1 MEEKTIMKAK
11 SIYAVLA
18 SLMLTTGLVACGPET
33 NPTGGNT
40 GVGTTSSPTTQA
52 PEVKKGT
59 VVLSFDN
66 NQGTVTADKTNGDVG
81 QTVTLTITPNEGYEI
96 DSVKA
101 NDKVL
106 SGTTYSFK
114 LVEGE
119 NNVEVTFK
127 AKAVE
132 PEVEYNIIYT
142 ASEDYDVKELS
153 ATKAKKGQTV
163 TFKVE
168 VKNENKELDEVKV
181 NGTALTANDGVY
193 SFVMGEADVAI
204 EVTLKDKAVEPEV
217 EYNITYTA
225 SEDYTVTNLATKA
238 TKGTKVTFN
247 IAVNDENKELS
258 SIKANDVDCTLEEDG
273 SYSFVMPEGDVA
285 IAITLQTKVNLNLS
299 ITSDKQSYKEGD
311 GAAVLQATFGD
322 VQVEGAT
329 YVWDGT
335 DAKDIG
341 VVNPFADDESKQ
353 YFTPTNVGKGTVKV
367 TATVDGKEYKA
378 SLNIT
383 VEADYTK
390 YTEIKTADAMVELLN
405 KKDAING
412 KYCLGANIDLGGMQ
426 VNGRAN
432 NSIFVGTIDG
442 RGYTLSNFVVKN
454 DSSLETDKATGL
466 FWQYQG
472 VLRNIHIKGTIDSA
486 GFSGLLAKEVCG
498 PQAKITDC
506 LFEAKN
512 VQTGVDWTWAR
523 NGVIAST
530 LQNEAKVENVVT
542 NLDAT
547 DAMCLPFFAYSW
559 TETQVMKN
567 AYTNIA
573 HDTQN
578 ENYKP
583 FNPNGGDIS
592 AQVMENINHTPFDS
606 TLASAYT
613 TLDSS
618 VWTLEDNKMPVLAHD
633 SEAPEKLEAML
644 IASADTTSL
653 SMKEDGTKTATI
665 TTSLKYSTETLSD
678 YSYTLDPSDASV
690 ISVTNNNDGT
700 FGITA
705 VAAGEAT
712 VSVSAKLGDKTLTA
726 EAITFTVKSADAPK
740 YEIPDGAFEIKDV
753 ATFKTVFD
761 KGAAYSTRNFY
772 LSSDI
777 DLTGDELT
785 TAKMMWMA
793 GEFSG
798 IFEGQGHTIT
808 GDISWDMFNII
819 AANGVVR
826 NLNIK
831 TSNPV
836 EANRGP
842 LAHTNKGTIS
852 NVHIDMTV
860 VEKRATNT
868 FAGMFFSNEGKVE
881 DSSVAFHVNTASN
894 TIKSFS
900 NIGSGTYTNCTYT
913 VDGTWD
919 GAQNAVVATD
929 GTTKKDA

>member
-1 MEEKTIMKAK
+1 MKAK

-40 GVGTTSSPTTQA
+40 GGGITSSPTTQA

-127 AKAVE
+127 A
-132 PEVEYNIIYT
+132 
-142 ASEDYDVKELS
+142 
-153 ATKAKKGQTV
+153 
-163 TFKVE
+163 
-168 VKNENKELDEVKV
+168 
-181 NGTALTANDGVY
+181 
-193 SFVMGEADVAI
+193 
-204 EVTLKDKAVEPEV
+204 KAVEPEV

-322 VQVEGAT
+322 DQVEGAT

-335 DAKDIG
+335 DAKDVG
-341 VVNPFADDESKQ
+341 VVNPFADDDSKQ

-367 TATVDGKEYKA
+367 TATVNGKEYKA

-390 YTEIKTADAMVELLN
+390 YTEIKTADAMIELLN
-405 KKDAING
+405 KKDTVNG

-432 NSIFVGTIDG
+432 NSTFVGTIDG

-472 VLRNIHIKGTIDSA
+472 VLRNIHIKGTIDTA
-486 GFSGLLAKEVCG
+486 GFSGLLAKEVSG
-498 PQAKITDC
+498 PQTRITDC

-573 HDTQN
+573 HDTQS

-583 FNPNGGDIS
+583 FNPEGRDIS

-618 VWTLEDNKMPVLAHD
+618 IWILEDNKMPVLAHD
-633 SEAPEKLEAML
+633 SEAPVKLEAML
-644 IASADTTSL
+644 TASADTTSL

-740 YEIPDGAFEIKDV
+740 YEIPDDAFEIKDI

-777 DLTGDELT
+777 DLTGDDLT

-808 GDISWDMFNII
+808 GDINWDMFNII
-819 AANGVVR
+819 AASGVVR
-826 NLNIK
+826 NVNIK
-831 TSNPV
+831 TSNPI

-860 VEKRATNT
+860 VDERATNT

>member
-1 MEEKTIMKAK
+1 MKAK

-40 GVGTTSSPTTQA
+40 GGGITSSPTTQA

-132 PEVEYNIIYT
+132 PEVEYNITYA

-168 VKNENKELDEVKV
+168 VKNENKELDEVKA

-193 SFVMGEADVAI
+193 SFVMGETDAVI

-322 VQVEGAT
+322 DQVEGAT

-341 VVNPFADDESKQ
+341 VVNPYADDESKQ

-405 KKDAING
+405 KKDVING

-432 NSIFVGTIDG
+432 NSTFVGTLDG

-466 FWQYQG
+466 FWMYQG
-472 VLRNIHIKGTIDSA
+472 VLRNIHIKGTIDAA
-486 GFSGLLAKEVCG
+486 GFSGLLAKEVSG
-498 PQAKITDC
+498 PQARITDC

-559 TETQVMKN
+559 TGTQVMKN

-583 FNPNGGDIS
+583 FNPEGRDIS

-618 VWTLEDNKMPVLAHD
+618 IWTLEDNKMPVLAHD
-633 SEAPEKLEAML
+633 SEAPEKLEAKL
-644 IASADTTSL
+644 TASADTTSL
-653 SMKEDGTKTATI
+653 SMKEDGTRTATI

-761 KGAAYSTRNFY
+761 KGAAYTTRNFY
-772 LSSDI
+772 LSNDI

-785 TAKMMWMA
+785 TTKMMWMA

-808 GDISWDMFNII
+808 GDISGDMFNII
-819 AANGVVR
+819 AASGVVR
-826 NLNIK
+826 NVNIK
-831 TSNPV
+831 TSNPI

-919 GAQNAVVATD
+919 GAQSAVVATD

>member
-1 MEEKTIMKAK
+1 
-11 SIYAVLA
+11 
-18 SLMLTTGLVACGPET
+18 
-33 NPTGGNT
+33 
-40 GVGTTSSPTTQA
+40 
-52 PEVKKGT
+52 
-59 VVLSFDN
+59 
-66 NQGTVTADKTNGDVG
+66 
-81 QTVTLTITPNEGYEI
+81 
-96 DSVKA
+96 
-101 NDKVL
+101 
-106 SGTTYSFK
+106 
-114 LVEGE
+114 
-119 NNVEVTFK
+119 
-127 AKAVE
+127 
-132 PEVEYNIIYT
+132 
-142 ASEDYDVKELS
+142 
-153 ATKAKKGQTV
+153 
-163 TFKVE
+163 
-168 VKNENKELDEVKV
+168 
-181 NGTALTANDGVY
+181 
-193 SFVMGEADVAI
+193 
-204 EVTLKDKAVEPEV
+204 
-217 EYNITYTA
+217 
-225 SEDYTVTNLATKA
+225 
-238 TKGTKVTFN
+238 
-247 IAVNDENKELS
+247 
-258 SIKANDVDCTLEEDG
+258 
-273 SYSFVMPEGDVA
+273 MPEGDVA

-311 GAAVLQATFGD
+311 GAAVLQAKFGD
-322 VQVEGAT
+322 DQVEGAT

-335 DAKDIG
+335 DAKDVG
-341 VVNPFADDESKQ
+341 VVNPFADDDSKQ

-367 TATVDGKEYKA
+367 TATVNGKEYKA

-390 YTEIKTADAMVELLN
+390 YTEIKTADAMIELLN
-405 KKDAING
+405 KKDTVNG

-432 NSIFVGTIDG
+432 NSTFVGTIDG

-472 VLRNIHIKGTIDSA
+472 VLRNIHIKGTIDTA
-486 GFSGLLAKEVCG
+486 GFSGLLAKEVSG
-498 PQAKITDC
+498 PQTRITDC

-583 FNPNGGDIS
+583 FNPEGHDIS

-618 VWTLEDNKMPVLAHD
+618 IWTLEDNKMPVLAHD
-633 SEAPEKLEAML
+633 SEAPEKLEAKL
-644 IASADTTSL
+644 TASADTTSL

-761 KGAAYSTRNFY
+761 KGAAYTTRNFY
-772 LSSDI
+772 LSADI

-785 TAKMMWMA
+785 TTQMMWMA

-819 AANGVVR
+819 AASGVVR
-826 NLNIK
+826 NVNIK
-831 TSNPV
+831 TSNPI

>member
-1 MEEKTIMKAK
+1 MKAK

-40 GVGTTSSPTTQA
+40 GGSTTSSPTTQA

-106 SGTTYSFK
+106 NGTTYSFK

-127 AKAVE
+127 A
-132 PEVEYNIIYT
+132 
-142 ASEDYDVKELS
+142 
-153 ATKAKKGQTV
+153 
-163 TFKVE
+163 
-168 VKNENKELDEVKV
+168 
-181 NGTALTANDGVY
+181 
-193 SFVMGEADVAI
+193 
-204 EVTLKDKAVEPEV
+204 KAVEPEV

-322 VQVEGAT
+322 DQVEGAT

-341 VVNPFADDESKQ
+341 VVNPFADDDSKQ

-405 KKDAING
+405 KKDAVNG

-432 NSIFVGTIDG
+432 NSIFVGTLDG

-618 VWTLEDNKMPVLAHD
+618 IWTLEDNKMPVLAHD
-633 SEAPEKLEAML
+633 SEAPVKLEAML
-644 IASADTTSL
+644 TASADTTSL

-740 YEIPDGAFEIKDV
+740 YEIPDDAFEIKDV

-761 KGAAYSTRNFY
+761 KGAAYTTRNFY
-772 LSSDI
+772 LSNDI
-777 DLTGDELT
+777 DLTGDDLT
-785 TAKMMWMA
+785 TTQMMWMA

-819 AANGVVR
+819 AASGVVR
-826 NLNIK
+826 NVNIK

>member
-1 MEEKTIMKAK
+1 MKAK

-40 GVGTTSSPTTQA
+40 GGGITSSPTTQA

-127 AKAVE
+127 A
-132 PEVEYNIIYT
+132 
-142 ASEDYDVKELS
+142 
-153 ATKAKKGQTV
+153 
-163 TFKVE
+163 
-168 VKNENKELDEVKV
+168 
-181 NGTALTANDGVY
+181 
-193 SFVMGEADVAI
+193 
-204 EVTLKDKAVEPEV
+204 KAVEPEV

-322 VQVEGAT
+322 DQVEGAT

-335 DAKDIG
+335 DAKDVG
-341 VVNPFADDESKQ
+341 VVNPFADDDSKQ

-367 TATVDGKEYKA
+367 TATVNGKEYKA

-390 YTEIKTADAMVELLN
+390 YIEIKTADAMIELLN
-405 KKDAING
+405 KKDTVNG

-432 NSIFVGTIDG
+432 NSTFVGTIDG

-472 VLRNIHIKGTIDSA
+472 VLRNIHIKGTIDTA
-486 GFSGLLAKEVCG
+486 GFSGLLAKEVSG
-498 PQAKITDC
+498 PQTRITDC

-573 HDTQN
+573 HDTQS

-583 FNPNGGDIS
+583 FNPEGRDIS
-592 AQVMENINHTPFDS
+592 AQVMENINYTPFDS

-618 VWTLEDNKMPVLAHD
+618 IWTLEDNKMPVLAHD
-633 SEAPEKLEAML
+633 SEAPVKLEAML
-644 IASADTTSL
+644 TASADTTSL

-740 YEIPDGAFEIKDV
+740 YEIPDDAFEIKDI

-777 DLTGDELT
+777 DLTGDDLT

-808 GDISWDMFNII
+808 GDINWDMFNII
-819 AANGVVR
+819 AASGVVR
-826 NLNIK
+826 NVNIK
-831 TSNPV
+831 TSNPI

-860 VEKRATNT
+860 VDERATNT

>member
-1 MEEKTIMKAK
+1 MKAK

-40 GVGTTSSPTTQA
+40 GGGITSSPTTQA

-132 PEVEYNIIYT
+132 PEVEYNITYT

-193 SFVMGEADVAI
+193 SFVMGEADAVI

-341 VVNPFADDESKQ
+341 VVNPFADDDSKQ

-432 NSIFVGTIDG
+432 NSIFVGTLDG

-618 VWTLEDNKMPVLAHD
+618 IWTLEDNKMPVLAHD

-644 IASADTTSL
+644 TASADTTSL

-761 KGAAYSTRNFY
+761 KGAAYTTRNFY

-777 DLTGDELT
+777 DLTGDDLT
-785 TAKMMWMA
+785 TTQMMWMA

-819 AANGVVR
+819 AASGVVR
-826 NLNIK
+826 NVNIK

>member
-1 MEEKTIMKAK
+1 MKAK

-40 GVGTTSSPTTQA
+40 GGGIPSNPTTQA

-132 PEVEYNIIYT
+132 PEVEYNITYT

-168 VKNENKELDEVKV
+168 VKNENKELDEVKA

-193 SFVMGEADVAI
+193 SFVMGEADAVI
-204 EVTLKDKAVEPEV
+204 EVTLKNKAVEPEV

-322 VQVEGAT
+322 DQVEGAT

-335 DAKDIG
+335 DAKDVG
-341 VVNPFADDESKQ
+341 VVNPFADDDSKQ

-367 TATVDGKEYKA
+367 TATVNGKEYKA

-390 YTEIKTADAMVELLN
+390 YTEIKTADAMIELLN
-405 KKDAING
+405 KKDTVNG

-432 NSIFVGTIDG
+432 NSIFVGTLDG

-454 DSSLETDKATGL
+454 DSSQETGQATGL
-466 FWQYQG
+466 FWMYQG
-472 VLRNIHIKGTIDSA
+472 VLRNIHIKGTIDAA
-486 GFSGLLAKEVCG
+486 GFSGLLAKEVSG

-512 VQTGVDWTWAR
+512 VQTGVDWTWKR

-559 TETQVMKN
+559 TGTQVMKN

-583 FNPNGGDIS
+583 FNPEGHDIS

-618 VWTLEDNKMPVLAHD
+618 IWTLEDNKMPVLAHD

-644 IASADTTSL
+644 TASADTTSL

-740 YEIPDGAFEIKDV
+740 YEIPDDAFEIKDV

-777 DLTGDELT
+777 DLTGDDLT
-785 TAKMMWMA
+785 TTQMMWMA

-819 AANGVVR
+819 AAGGVVR
-826 NLNIK
+826 NVNIK
-831 TSNPV
+831 TSNPI

-900 NIGSGTYTNCTYT
+900 SAGSGTYTNCTYT

>member
-1 MEEKTIMKAK
+1 MKAK

-40 GVGTTSSPTTQA
+40 GGGTTSSPTTQA

-132 PEVEYNIIYT
+132 PEVEYNITYT

-168 VKNENKELDEVKV
+168 VKNKNKELDEVKV

-193 SFVMGEADVAI
+193 SFVMGEADAVI

-247 IAVNDENKELS
+247 IAINDENKELS

-322 VQVEGAT
+322 DQVEGAT

-512 VQTGVDWTWAR
+512 VQTGVDWTCAR

-618 VWTLEDNKMPVLAHD
+618 IWTLEDNKMPVLAHD

-644 IASADTTSL
+644 TASADTTSL

-740 YEIPDGAFEIKDV
+740 YEIPDDAFEIKDV

-761 KGAAYSTRNFY
+761 KGAAYTTRNFY

-777 DLTGDELT
+777 DLTGDDLT
-785 TAKMMWMA
+785 TTQMMWMA

-819 AANGVVR
+819 AASGVVR
-826 NLNIK
+826 NVNIK

>member
-1 MEEKTIMKAK
+1 MKAK

-40 GVGTTSSPTTQA
+40 GGGITSSPTTQA

-132 PEVEYNIIYT
+132 PEVEYNITYA

-181 NGTALTANDGVY
+181 NGTVLTANDGVY

-405 KKDAING
+405 KKDAISG

-761 KGAAYSTRNFY
+761 KGAAYTTRNFY

-785 TAKMMWMA
+785 TTQMMWMA

-826 NLNIK
+826 NVNIK

>member
-1 MEEKTIMKAK
+1 MKAK

-40 GVGTTSSPTTQA
+40 GGSTTSSPTTQA

-132 PEVEYNIIYT
+132 PEVEYNITYA

-193 SFVMGEADVAI
+193 SFVMGEADAVI

-247 IAVNDENKELS
+247 IVINDENKELS

-322 VQVEGAT
+322 DQVEGAT

-547 DAMCLPFFAYSW
+547 DAMCMPFFAYSW
-559 TETQVMKN
+559 TGTQVMKN

-618 VWTLEDNKMPVLAHD
+618 IWTLEDNKMPVLAHD

-644 IASADTTSL
+644 TASADTTSL

-761 KGAAYSTRNFY
+761 KGAAYTTRNFY
-772 LSSDI
+772 LSNDI
-777 DLTGDELT
+777 DLTGDDLT
-785 TAKMMWMA
+785 TTPMMWMA

-808 GDISWDMFNII
+808 GDISRDMFNII

-826 NLNIK
+826 NVNIK

-900 NIGSGTYTNCTYT
+900 NIGSGTYTNCIYT

>member
-1 MEEKTIMKAK
+1 MKAK

-40 GVGTTSSPTTQA
+40 GGGITSSPTTQA

-132 PEVEYNIIYT
+132 PEVEYNITYT

-193 SFVMGEADVAI
+193 SFFMGEADAVI

-225 SEDYTVTNLATKA
+225 SEDYTVTNLVTKA

-322 VQVEGAT
+322 DQVEGAT

-341 VVNPFADDESKQ
+341 VINPYTDDESKQ

-367 TATVDGKEYKA
+367 TATVNGKEYKA

-390 YTEIKTADAMVELLN
+390 YTEIKTADAMIELLN
-405 KKDAING
+405 KKDTVNG

-432 NSIFVGTIDG
+432 NSTFVGTIDG

-472 VLRNIHIKGTIDSA
+472 VLRNIHIKGTIDTA
-486 GFSGLLAKEVCG
+486 GFSGLLAKEVSG
-498 PQAKITDC
+498 PQTRITDC

-573 HDTQN
+573 HDTQS

-583 FNPNGGDIS
+583 FNPEGRDIS

-618 VWTLEDNKMPVLAHD
+618 IWTLEDNKMPVLAHD
-633 SEAPEKLEAML
+633 SEAPVKLEAML
-644 IASADTTSL
+644 TASADTTSL

-740 YEIPDGAFEIKDV
+740 YEIPDDAFEIKDV

-808 GDISWDMFNII
+808 GDINWDMFNII
-819 AANGVVR
+819 AASGVVR
-826 NLNIK
+826 NVNIK
-831 TSNPV
+831 TSNPI

-860 VEKRATNT
+860 VDERATNT

>member
-1 MEEKTIMKAK
+1 MKAK

-40 GVGTTSSPTTQA
+40 GGGTTSSPTTQV

-132 PEVEYNIIYT
+132 PEVEYNITYA

-273 SYSFVMPEGDVA
+273 SYSFVMPEGDVT

-322 VQVEGAT
+322 DQVEGAT

-432 NSIFVGTIDG
+432 NSIFVGTLDG

-740 YEIPDGAFEIKDV
+740 YEIPDDAFEIKDI

-761 KGAAYSTRNFY
+761 KGAAYTTRNFY

-777 DLTGDELT
+777 DLTGDDLT
-785 TAKMMWMA
+785 TTQMMWMA

-819 AANGVVR
+819 AASGVVR
-826 NLNIK
+826 NVNIK

-836 EANRGP
+836 EVNRGP

>member
-1 MEEKTIMKAK
+1 MKAK

-40 GVGTTSSPTTQA
+40 GGGITSSPTTQA

-59 VVLSFDN
+59 VVLSFDS

-132 PEVEYNIIYT
+132 PEVEYNITYA

-153 ATKAKKGQTV
+153 ATKAKKDQTV

-193 SFVMGEADVAI
+193 SFVMGEADAVI

-247 IAVNDENKELS
+247 IVINDENKELS

-322 VQVEGAT
+322 DQVEGAT

-454 DSSLETDKATGL
+454 DSSQETDKATGL

-472 VLRNIHIKGTIDSA
+472 VLRNIHIKGTIDAA
-486 GFSGLLAKEVCG
+486 GFSGLLAKEVSG

-512 VQTGVDWTWAR
+512 VQAGVDWTWGR

-547 DAMCLPFFAYSW
+547 DAMCMPFFAYSW
-559 TETQVMKN
+559 TGTQVMKN

-573 HDTQN
+573 HDTEH

-618 VWTLEDNKMPVLAHD
+618 IWTLEDNKMPVLTHD

-644 IASADTTSL
+644 TASADTTSL

-761 KGAAYSTRNFY
+761 KGAAYTTRNFY
-772 LSSDI
+772 LSNDI

-785 TAKMMWMA
+785 TTQMMWMA

-826 NLNIK
+826 NVNIK

>member
-1 MEEKTIMKAK
+1 
-11 SIYAVLA
+11 
-18 SLMLTTGLVACGPET
+18 
-33 NPTGGNT
+33 
-40 GVGTTSSPTTQA
+40 
-52 PEVKKGT
+52 
-59 VVLSFDN
+59 
-66 NQGTVTADKTNGDVG
+66 
-81 QTVTLTITPNEGYEI
+81 
-96 DSVKA
+96 
-101 NDKVL
+101 
-106 SGTTYSFK
+106 
-114 LVEGE
+114 
-119 NNVEVTFK
+119 
-127 AKAVE
+127 
-132 PEVEYNIIYT
+132 
-142 ASEDYDVKELS
+142 
-153 ATKAKKGQTV
+153 
-163 TFKVE
+163 
-168 VKNENKELDEVKV
+168 
-181 NGTALTANDGVY
+181 
-193 SFVMGEADVAI
+193 
-204 EVTLKDKAVEPEV
+204 
-217 EYNITYTA
+217 
-225 SEDYTVTNLATKA
+225 
-238 TKGTKVTFN
+238 
-247 IAVNDENKELS
+247 
-258 SIKANDVDCTLEEDG
+258 
-273 SYSFVMPEGDVA
+273 MPEGDVA

-322 VQVEGAT
+322 DQVEGAT

-335 DAKDIG
+335 DAKDVG
-341 VVNPFADDESKQ
+341 VVNPFADDDSKQ

-367 TATVDGKEYKA
+367 TATVNGKEYKA

-390 YTEIKTADAMVELLN
+390 YTEIKTADAMIELLN
-405 KKDAING
+405 KKDTVNG

-432 NSIFVGTIDG
+432 NSIFVGTLDG

-466 FWQYQG
+466 FWMYQG
-472 VLRNIHIKGTIDSA
+472 VLRNIHIKGTIDAA
-486 GFSGLLAKEVCG
+486 GFSGLLAKEVSG

-559 TETQVMKN
+559 TGTQVMKN

-583 FNPNGGDIS
+583 FNPEGRDIS

-618 VWTLEDNKMPVLAHD
+618 IWTLEDNKMPVLAHD
-633 SEAPEKLEAML
+633 SEAPEKLEAKL
-644 IASADTTSL
+644 TASADTTSL

-777 DLTGDELT
+777 DLTGDDLT
-785 TAKMMWMA
+785 TTQMMWMA

-819 AANGVVR
+819 AASGVVR
-826 NLNIK
+826 NVNIK
-831 TSNPV
+831 TSNPI

-900 NIGSGTYTNCTYT
+900 SVGSGTYTNCTYT

>member
-1 MEEKTIMKAK
+1 MKAK
-11 SIYAVLA
+11 SVYAVLA

-40 GVGTTSSPTTQA
+40 GGGITSSPTTQA

-106 SGTTYSFK
+106 SDTTYSFK

-132 PEVEYNIIYT
+132 PEVEYNITYT

-193 SFVMGEADVAI
+193 SFVMGEADAVI

-322 VQVEGAT
+322 DQVEGAT

-335 DAKDIG
+335 DAKDVG
-341 VVNPFADDESKQ
+341 VVNPFANDDSKQ
-353 YFTPTNVGKGTVKV
+353 YFTPTNVGKGTIKV
-367 TATVDGKEYKA
+367 TATVNGKEYKA

-390 YTEIKTADAMVELLN
+390 YTEIKTADAMIELLN
-405 KKDAING
+405 KKDTVNG

-432 NSIFVGTIDG
+432 NSTFVGTIDG

-472 VLRNIHIKGTIDSA
+472 VLRNIHIKGTIDTA
-486 GFSGLLAKEVCG
+486 GFSGLLAKEVSG
-498 PQAKITDC
+498 PQTRITDC

-512 VQTGVDWTWAR
+512 VQTGADWTWGR

-573 HDTQN
+573 HDTQS

-583 FNPNGGDIS
+583 LNPNGGDIS
-592 AQVMENINHTPFDS
+592 AQVMENINYTPFDS

-618 VWTLEDNKMPVLAHD
+618 IWTLEDNKMPVLAHD
-633 SEAPEKLEAML
+633 SEAPVKLEAML
-644 IASADTTSL
+644 TASADTTSL

-740 YEIPDGAFEIKDV
+740 YEIPDDAFEIKDI

-777 DLTGDELT
+777 DLTGDDLT

-808 GDISWDMFNII
+808 GDINWDMFNII
-819 AANGVVR
+819 AASGVVR
-826 NLNIK
+826 NVNIK
-831 TSNPV
+831 TSNPI

-860 VEKRATNT
+860 VDERATNT

-900 NIGSGTYTNCTYT
+900 SVGSGTYTNCTYT

>member
-1 MEEKTIMKAK
+1 MKAK

-40 GVGTTSSPTTQA
+40 GGGTTSSPTTQA

-132 PEVEYNIIYT
+132 PEVEYNITYT

-181 NGTALTANDGVY
+181 NGTVLTANDGVY
-193 SFVMGEADVAI
+193 SFVMGEA
-204 EVTLKDKAVEPEV
+204 
-217 EYNITYTA
+217 
-225 SEDYTVTNLATKA
+225 
-238 TKGTKVTFN
+238 
-247 IAVNDENKELS
+247 
-258 SIKANDVDCTLEEDG
+258 
-273 SYSFVMPEGDVA
+273 DVA

-322 VQVEGAT
+322 DQVEGAT

-341 VVNPFADDESKQ
+341 VVNPFADDDSKQ

-405 KKDAING
+405 KKDAVNG

-432 NSIFVGTIDG
+432 NSIFVGTLDG

-573 HDTQN
+573 HDTEH

-761 KGAAYSTRNFY
+761 KGAAYTTRNFY

-785 TAKMMWMA
+785 TTQMMWMA

-819 AANGVVR
+819 AASGVVR
-826 NLNIK
+826 NVNIK

>member
-1 MEEKTIMKAK
+1 MKAK

-40 GVGTTSSPTTQA
+40 GGGSTSSPTTQV

-132 PEVEYNIIYT
+132 PEVEYNITYT

-193 SFVMGEADVAI
+193 SFVMGEADAVI

-225 SEDYTVTNLATKA
+225 SEDYTVTNLVTKA

-247 IAVNDENKELS
+247 IAINDENKELS

-285 IAITLQTKVNLNLS
+285 IAITLQIKVNLNLS

-322 VQVEGAT
+322 DQVEGAT

-618 VWTLEDNKMPVLAHD
+618 IWTLEDNKMPVLAHD

-761 KGAAYSTRNFY
+761 KGAAYTTRNFY
-772 LSSDI
+772 LSNDI
-777 DLTGDELT
+777 DLTGDDLT
-785 TAKMMWMA
+785 TTQMMWMA

-826 NLNIK
+826 NVNIK

>member
-1 MEEKTIMKAK
+1 MKAK

-40 GVGTTSSPTTQA
+40 GGGITSSPTTQA

-132 PEVEYNIIYT
+132 PEVEYNITYT

-193 SFVMGEADVAI
+193 SFVMGEADAVI

-322 VQVEGAT
+322 DQVEGAT

-335 DAKDIG
+335 DAKDVG
-341 VVNPFADDESKQ
+341 VVNPFADDDSKQ

-367 TATVDGKEYKA
+367 TATVNGKEYKA

-390 YTEIKTADAMVELLN
+390 YIEIKTADAMIELLN
-405 KKDAING
+405 KKDTVNG

-432 NSIFVGTIDG
+432 NSTFVGTIDG

-472 VLRNIHIKGTIDSA
+472 VLRNIHIKGTIDTA
-486 GFSGLLAKEVCG
+486 GFSGLLAKEVSG
-498 PQAKITDC
+498 PQTRITDC

-573 HDTQN
+573 HDTQS

-583 FNPNGGDIS
+583 FNPEGRDIS

-618 VWTLEDNKMPVLAHD
+618 IWTLEDNKMPVLAHD
-633 SEAPEKLEAML
+633 SEAPVKLEAML
-644 IASADTTSL
+644 TASADTTSL

-740 YEIPDGAFEIKDV
+740 YEIPDDAFEIKDI

-777 DLTGDELT
+777 DLTGDDLT

-808 GDISWDMFNII
+808 GDINWDMFNII
-819 AANGVVR
+819 AASGVVR
-826 NLNIK
+826 NVNIK
-831 TSNPV
+831 TSNPI

-860 VEKRATNT
+860 VDERATNT

>member
-1 MEEKTIMKAK
+1 MKAK

-40 GVGTTSSPTTQA
+40 GGSTTSSPTTQA

-132 PEVEYNIIYT
+132 PEVEYNVTYT

-193 SFVMGEADVAI
+193 SFVMGEADAVI

-225 SEDYTVTNLATKA
+225 SEDYTVTNLVTKA

-322 VQVEGAT
+322 DQVEGAT

-432 NSIFVGTIDG
+432 NSIFVGTLDG

-454 DSSLETDKATGL
+454 DSSQETDKATGL
-466 FWQYQG
+466 FWMYQG
-472 VLRNIHIKGTIDSA
+472 VLRNIHIKGTIDAA
-486 GFSGLLAKEVCG
+486 GFSGLLAKEVSG
-498 PQAKITDC
+498 PQARITDC

-559 TETQVMKN
+559 TGTQVMKN

-583 FNPNGGDIS
+583 FNPEGRDIS

-618 VWTLEDNKMPVLAHD
+618 IWTLEDNKMPVLAHD
-633 SEAPEKLEAML
+633 SEAPEKLEAKL
-644 IASADTTSL
+644 TASADTTSL

-761 KGAAYSTRNFY
+761 KGAAYTTRNFY
-772 LSSDI
+772 LSNDI
-777 DLTGDELT
+777 DLTGDDLT
-785 TAKMMWMA
+785 TTKMMWMA

-826 NLNIK
+826 NVNIK

>member
-1 MEEKTIMKAK
+1 MKAK

-40 GVGTTSSPTTQA
+40 GGGTTSSPTTQV

-132 PEVEYNIIYT
+132 PEVEYNITYA

-432 NSIFVGTIDG
+432 NSIFVGTLDG

-618 VWTLEDNKMPVLAHD
+618 IWTLEDNKMPVLAHD

-644 IASADTTSL
+644 TASADTTSL

-761 KGAAYSTRNFY
+761 KGAAYTTRNFY

-777 DLTGDELT
+777 DLTGDDLT
-785 TAKMMWMA
+785 TTQMMWMA

-819 AANGVVR
+819 AASGVVR
-826 NLNIK
+826 NVNIK

>member
-1 MEEKTIMKAK
+1 MKAK

-40 GVGTTSSPTTQA
+40 GGSTTSSPTTQA

-106 SGTTYSFK
+106 SGATYSFK

-132 PEVEYNIIYT
+132 PEVEYNVTYT
-142 ASEDYDVKELS
+142 ASEDCDVKELS

-193 SFVMGEADVAI
+193 SFVMGEADAVI

-247 IAVNDENKELS
+247 IAINDENKELS

-322 VQVEGAT
+322 DQVEGAT

-559 TETQVMKN
+559 TATQVMKN

-573 HDTQN
+573 HDTEH

-592 AQVMENINHTPFDS
+592 TQVMENINHTPFDS

-618 VWTLEDNKMPVLAHD
+618 IWTLEDNKMPVLAHD

-644 IASADTTSL
+644 TASADTTSL

-761 KGAAYSTRNFY
+761 KGAAYTTRNFY
-772 LSSDI
+772 LSNDI
-777 DLTGDELT
+777 DLTGDDLT
-785 TAKMMWMA
+785 TTKMMWMA

-826 NLNIK
+826 NVNIK

-836 EANRGP
+836 EVNRGP

-929 GTTKKDA
+929 GTTKKDV

>member
-1 MEEKTIMKAK
+1 MKAK

-40 GVGTTSSPTTQA
+40 GGGITSSPTTQA

-132 PEVEYNIIYT
+132 PEVEYNITYT

-168 VKNENKELDEVKV
+168 VKNENKELDEVKA

-193 SFVMGEADVAI
+193 SFVMGEADAVI

-322 VQVEGAT
+322 DQVEGAT

-335 DAKDIG
+335 DAKDVG
-341 VVNPFADDESKQ
+341 VVNPFADDDSKQ

-367 TATVDGKEYKA
+367 TATVNGKEYKA

-390 YTEIKTADAMVELLN
+390 YTEIKTADAMIELLN
-405 KKDAING
+405 KKDTVNG

-432 NSIFVGTIDG
+432 NSIFVGTLDG

-466 FWQYQG
+466 FWMYQG
-472 VLRNIHIKGTIDSA
+472 VLRNIHIKGTIDAA
-486 GFSGLLAKEVCG
+486 GFSGLLAKEVSG

-559 TETQVMKN
+559 TGTQVMKN

-583 FNPNGGDIS
+583 FNPEGRDIS

-618 VWTLEDNKMPVLAHD
+618 IWTLEDNKMPVLAHD
-633 SEAPEKLEAML
+633 SEAPEKLEAKL
-644 IASADTTSL
+644 TASADTTSL

-777 DLTGDELT
+777 DLTGDDLT
-785 TAKMMWMA
+785 TTQMMWMA

-819 AANGVVR
+819 AASGVVR
-826 NLNIK
+826 NVNIK
-831 TSNPV
+831 TSNPIEV
-836 EANRGP
+836 NRGP

-900 NIGSGTYTNCTYT
+900 SVGSGTYTNCTYT

>member
-1 MEEKTIMKAK
+1 MKAK

-40 GVGTTSSPTTQA
+40 GGGITSSPTTQA

-96 DSVKA
+96 DLVKA

-132 PEVEYNIIYT
+132 PEVEYNITYA

-168 VKNENKELDEVKV
+168 VKNENKELDEVKA
-181 NGTALTANDGVY
+181 NGTVLTANDGVY
-193 SFVMGEADVAI
+193 SFVMGEADAVI

-247 IAVNDENKELS
+247 IVINDENKELS

-273 SYSFVMPEGDVA
+273 SYSFIMPEGDVA

-322 VQVEGAT
+322 DQVEGAT

-559 TETQVMKN
+559 TGTQVMKN

-618 VWTLEDNKMPVLAHD
+618 IWTLEDNKMPVLAHD

-644 IASADTTSL
+644 TASADTTSL

-726 EAITFTVKSADAPK
+726 EAITFTVQSADAPK
-740 YEIPDGAFEIKDV
+740 YEIPDGAFEIKDI

-761 KGAAYSTRNFY
+761 KGAAYTTRNFY
-772 LSSDI
+772 LSNDI

-785 TAKMMWMA
+785 TTQMMWMA

-826 NLNIK
+826 NVNIK

-900 NIGSGTYTNCTYT
+900 SIGSGTYTNCTYT

>member
-1 MEEKTIMKAK
+1 MKAK

-40 GVGTTSSPTTQA
+40 GGGTTSSPTTQV

-132 PEVEYNIIYT
+132 PEVEYNITYT

-193 SFVMGEADVAI
+193 SFVMGEADAVI

-217 EYNITYTA
+217 EYNISYTA

-322 VQVEGAT
+322 DQVEGAT

-335 DAKDIG
+335 DAKDVG
-341 VVNPFADDESKQ
+341 VVNPFADDDSKQ

-367 TATVDGKEYKA
+367 TATVNGKEYKA

-390 YTEIKTADAMVELLN
+390 YIEIKTADAMIELLN
-405 KKDAING
+405 KKDTVNG

-432 NSIFVGTIDG
+432 NSTFVGTIDG

-472 VLRNIHIKGTIDSA
+472 VLRNIHIKGTIDTA
-486 GFSGLLAKEVCG
+486 GFSGLLAKEVSG
-498 PQAKITDC
+498 PQTRITDC

-512 VQTGVDWTWAR
+512 VQTGADWTWGR

-573 HDTQN
+573 HDTQS

-583 FNPNGGDIS
+583 FNPEGRDIS

-618 VWTLEDNKMPVLAHD
+618 IWTLEDNKMPVLAHD
-633 SEAPEKLEAML
+633 SEAPVKLEAML
-644 IASADTTSL
+644 TASADTTSL

-740 YEIPDGAFEIKDV
+740 YEIPDDAFEIKDI

-777 DLTGDELT
+777 DLTGDDLT

-808 GDISWDMFNII
+808 GDINWDMFNII
-819 AANGVVR
+819 AASGVVR
-826 NLNIK
+826 NVNIK
-831 TSNPV
+831 TSNPI

-842 LAHTNKGTIS
+842 LAHTNKGTIL

-860 VEKRATNT
+860 VDERATNT

>member
-1 MEEKTIMKAK
+1 MKAK

-40 GVGTTSSPTTQA
+40 GGGITSSPTTQA

-81 QTVTLTITPNEGYEI
+81 QTVTLSITPNEGYEI

-132 PEVEYNIIYT
+132 PEVEYNITYA

-168 VKNENKELDEVKV
+168 VKNENKELDEVKA

-193 SFVMGEADVAI
+193 SFVMGETDAVI

-285 IAITLQTKVNLNLS
+285 IAIILQTKVNLNLS

-322 VQVEGAT
+322 DQVEGAT

-341 VVNPFADDESKQ
+341 VVNPYADDESKQ

-367 TATVDGKEYKA
+367 TATVNGKEYKA

-405 KKDAING
+405 KKDVING

-432 NSIFVGTIDG
+432 NSTFVGTLDG

-454 DSSLETDKATGL
+454 DSSQETDKATGL
-466 FWQYQG
+466 FWMYQG
-472 VLRNIHIKGTIDSA
+472 VLRNIHIKGTIDAA
-486 GFSGLLAKEVCG
+486 GFSGLLAKEVSG
-498 PQAKITDC
+498 PQARITDC

-559 TETQVMKN
+559 TGTQVMKN

-583 FNPNGGDIS
+583 FNPEGRDIS

-618 VWTLEDNKMPVLAHD
+618 IWTLEDNKMPVLAHD
-633 SEAPEKLEAML
+633 SEAPEKLEAKL
-644 IASADTTSL
+644 TASADTTSL

-753 ATFKTVFD
+753 ATFKTVFCD
-761 KGAAYSTRNFY
+761 KGAAYTTRNFY
-772 LSSDI
+772 LSNDI

-785 TAKMMWMA
+785 TTKMMWMA

-819 AANGVVR
+819 AASGVVR
-826 NLNIK
+826 NVNIK
-831 TSNPV
+831 TSNPI

-900 NIGSGTYTNCTYT
+900 SIGSGTYTNCTYT

-919 GAQNAVVATD
+919 GAQSAVVATD

>member
-1 MEEKTIMKAK
+1 MKAK

-40 GVGTTSSPTTQA
+40 GGSTTSSPTTQA

-96 DSVKA
+96 DLVKA

-106 SGTTYSFK
+106 SGATYSFK

-132 PEVEYNIIYT
+132 PEVEYNITYV

-193 SFVMGEADVAI
+193 SFVMGEADAVI

-285 IAITLQTKVNLNLS
+285 IAITLQTKVNLTLS

-547 DAMCLPFFAYSW
+547 DAMCMPFFAYSW
-559 TETQVMKN
+559 TGTQVMKN

-618 VWTLEDNKMPVLAHD
+618 IWTLEDNKMPVLAHD

-644 IASADTTSL
+644 TASADTTSL

-761 KGAAYSTRNFY
+761 KGAAYTTRNFY
-772 LSSDI
+772 LSNDI
-777 DLTGDELT
+777 DLTGDDLT
-785 TAKMMWMA
+785 TTQMMWMA

-826 NLNIK
+826 NVNIK

>member
-1 MEEKTIMKAK
+1 MKAK

-40 GVGTTSSPTTQA
+40 GGGTTSSPTTQV

-127 AKAVE
+127 A
-132 PEVEYNIIYT
+132 
-142 ASEDYDVKELS
+142 
-153 ATKAKKGQTV
+153 
-163 TFKVE
+163 
-168 VKNENKELDEVKV
+168 
-181 NGTALTANDGVY
+181 
-193 SFVMGEADVAI
+193 
-204 EVTLKDKAVEPEV
+204 KAVEPEV

-322 VQVEGAT
+322 DQVEGAT

-335 DAKDIG
+335 DAKDVG
-341 VVNPFADDESKQ
+341 VVNPFADDDSKQ

-367 TATVDGKEYKA
+367 TATVNGKEYKA

-390 YTEIKTADAMVELLN
+390 YIEIKTADAMIELLN
-405 KKDAING
+405 KKDTVNG

-432 NSIFVGTIDG
+432 NSTFVGTIDG

-472 VLRNIHIKGTIDSA
+472 VLRNIHIKGTIDTA
-486 GFSGLLAKEVCG
+486 GFSGLLAKEVSG
-498 PQAKITDC
+498 PQTRITDC

-573 HDTQN
+573 HDTQS

-583 FNPNGGDIS
+583 FNPEGRDIS

-606 TLASAYT
+606 TLASVYT

-618 VWTLEDNKMPVLAHD
+618 IWTLEDNKMPVLAHD
-633 SEAPEKLEAML
+633 SEAPVKLEAML
-644 IASADTTSL
+644 TASADTTSL

-740 YEIPDGAFEIKDV
+740 YEIPDDAFEIKDV

-808 GDISWDMFNII
+808 GDINWDMFNII
-819 AANGVVR
+819 AASGVVR
-826 NLNIK
+826 NVNIK
-831 TSNPV
+831 TSNPI

-860 VEKRATNT
+860 VDERATNT

>member
-1 MEEKTIMKAK
+1 MKAK

-18 SLMLTTGLVACGPET
+18 SLMLITGLVACGPET

-40 GVGTTSSPTTQA
+40 GGSTTSSPTTQA

-66 NQGTVTADKTNGDVG
+66 NQGTVIADKTNGDVG
-81 QTVTLTITPNEGYEI
+81 QTVTLTITPDEGYEI

-132 PEVEYNIIYT
+132 PEVEYNITYA

-193 SFVMGEADVAI
+193 SFVMGEADAVI

-247 IAVNDENKELS
+247 IAINDENKELS

-322 VQVEGAT
+322 DQVEGAT

-432 NSIFVGTIDG
+432 NSIFVGTLDG

-454 DSSLETDKATGL
+454 DSSQETDKATGL

-547 DAMCLPFFAYSW
+547 DAMCMPFFAYSW

-583 FNPNGGDIS
+583 FNPEGRDIS
-592 AQVMENINHTPFDS
+592 AWVMENINHTPFDS

-633 SEAPEKLEAML
+633 SEAPEKLEAKL
-644 IASADTTSL
+644 TASADTTSL

-678 YSYTLDPSDASV
+678 YSYTLAPSDASV

-761 KGAAYSTRNFY
+761 KGAAYTTRNFY
-772 LSSDI
+772 LSNDI

-785 TAKMMWMA
+785 TTQMMWMA

-819 AANGVVR
+819 AASGVVR
-826 NLNIK
+826 NVNIK

-929 GTTKKDA
+929 GTTKKDV

>member
-1 MEEKTIMKAK
+1 MKAK

-40 GVGTTSSPTTQA
+40 GGSTTSSPTTQA

-132 PEVEYNIIYT
+132 PEVEYNITYA

-193 SFVMGEADVAI
+193 SFVMGEADAVI

-285 IAITLQTKVNLNLS
+285 ITITLQTKVNLNLS

-322 VQVEGAT
+322 DQVEGAT

-432 NSIFVGTIDG
+432 NSIFVGTLDG

-486 GFSGLLAKEVCG
+486 GFSGLLAKEVSG
-498 PQAKITDC
+498 PQARITDC

-547 DAMCLPFFAYSW
+547 DAMCMPFFAYSW
-559 TETQVMKN
+559 TGTQVMKN

-583 FNPNGGDIS
+583 FNPEGRDIS

-618 VWTLEDNKMPVLAHD
+618 IWTLEDNKMPVLAHD
-633 SEAPEKLEAML
+633 SEAPEKLEAKL
-644 IASADTTSL
+644 TASADTTSL

-761 KGAAYSTRNFY
+761 KGAAYTTRNFY

-785 TAKMMWMA
+785 TTQMMWMA

-819 AANGVVR
+819 ATNGVVR
-826 NLNIK
+826 NVNIK

>member
-1 MEEKTIMKAK
+1 MKAK

-40 GVGTTSSPTTQA
+40 GGSTTSSPTTQA

-132 PEVEYNIIYT
+132 PEVEYNITYT

-193 SFVMGEADVAI
+193 SFVMGEADAVI

-217 EYNITYTA
+217 EYNITYTS

-247 IAVNDENKELS
+247 IAINDENKELS

-322 VQVEGAT
+322 DQVEGAT

-353 YFTPTNVGKGTVKV
+353 YFTPSNVGKGTVKV

-454 DSSLETDKATGL
+454 DSSEETDKATGL

-498 PQAKITDC
+498 PQAKIIDC

-512 VQTGVDWTWAR
+512 VQTGVDWTWGR

-547 DAMCLPFFAYSW
+547 DAMCMPFFAYSW
-559 TETQVMKN
+559 TGTQVMKN

-633 SEAPEKLEAML
+633 SEAPEKLEAKL
-644 IASADTTSL
+644 TASADTTSL

-761 KGAAYSTRNFY
+761 KGAAYTTRNFY
-772 LSSDI
+772 LSNDI

-785 TAKMMWMA
+785 TTKMMWMA

-819 AANGVVR
+819 AASGVVR
-826 NLNIK
+826 NVNIK

>member
-1 MEEKTIMKAK
+1 MKAK

-40 GVGTTSSPTTQA
+40 GGGTTSSPTTQA

-132 PEVEYNIIYT
+132 PEVEYNITYA

-273 SYSFVMPEGDVA
+273 SYSFVMPEGDVT

-322 VQVEGAT
+322 DQVEGAT

-341 VVNPFADDESKQ
+341 VVNPFADDDSKQ

-761 KGAAYSTRNFY
+761 KGAAYTTRNFY

-777 DLTGDELT
+777 DLTGDDLT
-785 TAKMMWMA
+785 TTQMMWMA

-819 AANGVVR
+819 AASGVVR
-826 NLNIK
+826 NVNIK

>member
-1 MEEKTIMKAK
+1 MKAK

-40 GVGTTSSPTTQA
+40 GGGSTSSPTTQV

-132 PEVEYNIIYT
+132 PEVEYNITYA

-193 SFVMGEADVAI
+193 SFVMGEADAVI

-225 SEDYTVTNLATKA
+225 SEDYTVTNLVTKA

-247 IAVNDENKELS
+247 IAINDENKELS

-322 VQVEGAT
+322 DQVEGAT

-341 VVNPFADDESKQ
+341 VVNPFADDDSKQ

-432 NSIFVGTIDG
+432 NSIFVGTLDG

-618 VWTLEDNKMPVLAHD
+618 IWTLEDNKMPVLAHD

-644 IASADTTSL
+644 TASADTTSL

-761 KGAAYSTRNFY
+761 KGAAYTTRNFY

-785 TAKMMWMA
+785 TTQMMWMA

-819 AANGVVR
+819 AASGVVR
-826 NLNIK
+826 NVNIK

>member
-1 MEEKTIMKAK
+1 MKAK

-40 GVGTTSSPTTQA
+40 GGGTTSSHTTQA

-132 PEVEYNIIYT
+132 PEVEYNI
-142 ASEDYDVKELS
+142 
-153 ATKAKKGQTV
+153 
-163 TFKVE
+163 
-168 VKNENKELDEVKV
+168 
-181 NGTALTANDGVY
+181 
-193 SFVMGEADVAI
+193 
-204 EVTLKDKAVEPEV
+204 
-217 EYNITYTA
+217 TYTA

-247 IAVNDENKELS
+247 IAINDENKELS

-644 IASADTTSL
+644 IASADTTSF

-761 KGAAYSTRNFY
+761 KGAAYTTRNFY

-785 TAKMMWMA
+785 TTQMMWMA
-793 GEFSG
+793 GEFSR

-826 NLNIK
+826 NVNIK

>member
-1 MEEKTIMKAK
+1 MKAK

-40 GVGTTSSPTTQA
+40 GGSTTSNPTTQA

-132 PEVEYNIIYT
+132 PEVEYNI
-142 ASEDYDVKELS
+142 
-153 ATKAKKGQTV
+153 
-163 TFKVE
+163 
-168 VKNENKELDEVKV
+168 
-181 NGTALTANDGVY
+181 
-193 SFVMGEADVAI
+193 
-204 EVTLKDKAVEPEV
+204 
-217 EYNITYTA
+217 TYAA

-247 IAVNDENKELS
+247 IAINDENKELS

-322 VQVEGAT
+322 NQVEGAT

-454 DSSLETDKATGL
+454 DSSEETDKATGL

-512 VQTGVDWTWAR
+512 VQAGVDWTWGR

-547 DAMCLPFFAYSW
+547 DAMCMPFFAYSW
-559 TETQVMKN
+559 TGTQVMKN

-573 HDTQN
+573 HDTEH

-592 AQVMENINHTPFDS
+592 TQVMENINHTPFDS

-618 VWTLEDNKMPVLAHD
+618 IWTLEDNKMPVLAHD

-644 IASADTTSL
+644 TASADTTSL

-761 KGAAYSTRNFY
+761 KGAAYTTRNFY
-772 LSSDI
+772 LSNDI
-777 DLTGDELT
+777 DLTGDDLIT
-785 TAKMMWMA
+785 TPMMWMA

-819 AANGVVR
+819 AASGVVR
-826 NLNIK
+826 NVNIK
-831 TSNPV
+831 TSNPI
-836 EANRGP
+836 EANRDP

-881 DSSVAFHVNTASN
+881 DSSVAFHVNNASN

-929 GTTKKDA
+929 GTTKKMLNKKWRNKIK

>member
-1 MEEKTIMKAK
+1 MKAK

-40 GVGTTSSPTTQA
+40 GGSTTSSPTTQA

-132 PEVEYNIIYT
+132 PEVEYNITYT

-193 SFVMGEADVAI
+193 SFVMGEADAVI

-247 IAVNDENKELS
+247 IAINDENKELS

-592 AQVMENINHTPFDS
+592 TQVMENINHTPFDS

-618 VWTLEDNKMPVLAHD
+618 IWTLEDNKMPVLAHD

-644 IASADTTSL
+644 TASADTTSL

-761 KGAAYSTRNFY
+761 KGAAYTTRNFY

-777 DLTGDELT
+777 DLTGDDLT
-785 TAKMMWMA
+785 TTQTMWMA

-826 NLNIK
+826 NVNIK

>member
-1 MEEKTIMKAK
+1 MDLK
-11 SIYAVLA
+11 
-18 SLMLTTGLVACGPET
+18 T

-40 GVGTTSSPTTQA
+40 GGGTTSSPTTQV

-132 PEVEYNIIYT
+132 PEVEYNITYT

-193 SFVMGEADVAI
+193 SFVMGEADAVI

-217 EYNITYTA
+217 EYNISYTA

-322 VQVEGAT
+322 DQVEGAT

-335 DAKDIG
+335 DAKDVG
-341 VVNPFADDESKQ
+341 VVNPFADDDSKQ

-367 TATVDGKEYKA
+367 TATVNGKEYKA

-390 YTEIKTADAMVELLN
+390 YIEIKTADAMIELLN
-405 KKDAING
+405 KKDTVNG

-432 NSIFVGTIDG
+432 NSTFVGTIDG

-472 VLRNIHIKGTIDSA
+472 VLRNIHIKGTIDTA
-486 GFSGLLAKEVCG
+486 GFSGLLAKEVSG
-498 PQAKITDC
+498 PQTRITDC

-512 VQTGVDWTWAR
+512 VQTGADWTWGR

-573 HDTQN
+573 HDTQS

-583 FNPNGGDIS
+583 FNPEGRDIS

-618 VWTLEDNKMPVLAHD
+618 IWTLEDNKMPVLAHD
-633 SEAPEKLEAML
+633 SEAPVKLEAML
-644 IASADTTSL
+644 TASADTTSL

-740 YEIPDGAFEIKDV
+740 YEIPDDAFEIKDI

-777 DLTGDELT
+777 DLTGDDLT

-808 GDISWDMFNII
+808 GDINWDMFNII
-819 AANGVVR
+819 AASGVVR
-826 NLNIK
+826 NVNIK
-831 TSNPV
+831 TSNPI

-842 LAHTNKGTIS
+842 LAHTNKGTIL

-860 VEKRATNT
+860 VDERATNT

>member
-1 MEEKTIMKAK
+1 MKAK

-40 GVGTTSSPTTQA
+40 GGGITSSPTTQA

-132 PEVEYNIIYT
+132 PEVEYNITYA

-181 NGTALTANDGVY
+181 NGTVLTANDGVY

-761 KGAAYSTRNFY
+761 KGAAYTTRNFY

-785 TAKMMWMA
+785 TTQMMWMA

-826 NLNIK
+826 NVNIK

>member
-40 GVGTTSSPTTQA
+40 GGGITSSPTTQA

-127 AKAVE
+127 A
-132 PEVEYNIIYT
+132 
-142 ASEDYDVKELS
+142 
-153 ATKAKKGQTV
+153 
-163 TFKVE
+163 
-168 VKNENKELDEVKV
+168 
-181 NGTALTANDGVY
+181 
-193 SFVMGEADVAI
+193 
-204 EVTLKDKAVEPEV
+204 KAVEPEV

-322 VQVEGAT
+322 DQVEGAT

-335 DAKDIG
+335 DAKDVG
-341 VVNPFADDESKQ
+341 VVNPFADDDSKQ

-367 TATVDGKEYKA
+367 TATVNGKEYKA

-390 YTEIKTADAMVELLN
+390 YTEIKTADAMIELLN
-405 KKDAING
+405 KKDTVNG

-432 NSIFVGTIDG
+432 NSIFVGTLDG

-454 DSSLETDKATGL
+454 DSSQETDKATGL

-472 VLRNIHIKGTIDSA
+472 VLRNIHIKGTIDAA
-486 GFSGLLAKEVCG
+486 GFSGLLAKEVSG

-559 TETQVMKN
+559 TGTQVMKN

-583 FNPNGGDIS
+583 FNPEGHDIS

-618 VWTLEDNKMPVLAHD
+618 IWTLEDNKMPVLAHD
-633 SEAPEKLEAML
+633 SEAPEKLEAKL
-644 IASADTTSL
+644 TASADTTSL

-777 DLTGDELT
+777 DLTGDDLT
-785 TAKMMWMA
+785 TTQMMWMA

-819 AANGVVR
+819 AASGVVR
-826 NLNIK
+826 NVNIK
-831 TSNPV
+831 ASNPI

-900 NIGSGTYTNCTYT
+900 SVGSGTYTNCTYT

>member
-1 MEEKTIMKAK
+1 MKAK

-40 GVGTTSSPTTQA
+40 GGSTTSSPTTQA

-106 SGTTYSFK
+106 SGATYSFK

-132 PEVEYNIIYT
+132 PEVEYNITYT

-193 SFVMGEADVAI
+193 SFVMGEADAVI

-217 EYNITYTA
+217 EYNITYTV

-247 IAVNDENKELS
+247 IAINDENKELS

-273 SYSFVMPEGDVA
+273 SYSFVMPEGDVV
-285 IAITLQTKVNLNLS
+285 IAITLQTKVNLTLS

-341 VVNPFADDESKQ
+341 VVNPFADDDSKQ

-573 HDTQN
+573 HDTEH

-583 FNPNGGDIS
+583 FKPNGGDIS

-618 VWTLEDNKMPVLAHD
+618 IWTLEDNKMPVLAHD
-633 SEAPEKLEAML
+633 SEAPVKLEAML
-644 IASADTTSL
+644 TASADTTSL

-761 KGAAYSTRNFY
+761 KDAAYTTRNFY
-772 LSSDI
+772 LSNDI

-785 TAKMMWMA
+785 TTPMMWMA

-826 NLNIK
+826 NVNIK

>member
-1 MEEKTIMKAK
+1 MKAK

-33 NPTGGNT
+33 NTTGGNT
-40 GVGTTSSPTTQA
+40 GGGTTSSPTTQA

-132 PEVEYNIIYT
+132 PEVEYNITYT

-168 VKNENKELDEVKV
+168 VKNKNKELDEVKV

-193 SFVMGEADVAI
+193 SFVMGEADAVI

-247 IAVNDENKELS
+247 IAINDENKELS

-644 IASADTTSL
+644 TASADTTSL

-740 YEIPDGAFEIKDV
+740 YEIPDDAFEIKDV

-761 KGAAYSTRNFY
+761 KGAAYTTRNFY

-777 DLTGDELT
+777 DLTGDDLT
-785 TAKMMWMA
+785 TTQMMWMA

-808 GDISWDMFNII
+808 GDISRDMFNII
-819 AANGVVR
+819 AASGVVR
-826 NLNIK
+826 NVNIK